1 MEHLRHI
8 PAAPSVAFHERA
20 PDTLGMDD
28 LQATRGSSRSDGD
41 GNWMMD
47 GGLQGEHSWRDEALA
62 HARPQMGMRPAPHAA
77 DVDVDAS

>member
-1 MEHLRHI
+1 MT
-8 PAAPSVAFHERA
+8 PAGSWVPPEYTPPS
-20 PDTLGMDD
+20 
-28 LQATRGSSRSDGD
+28 QATRGSSRSDGD